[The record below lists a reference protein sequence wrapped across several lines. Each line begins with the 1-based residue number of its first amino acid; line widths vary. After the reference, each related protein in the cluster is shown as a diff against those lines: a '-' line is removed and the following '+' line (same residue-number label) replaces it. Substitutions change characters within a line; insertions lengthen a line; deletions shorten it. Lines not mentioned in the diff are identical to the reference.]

1 MHLKSLYPYNVQLKI
16 YEFTRQCLQVRGRV
30 HAVQDIFSEK
40 KIKLKKVLVRDGPH
54 TERGALLFVL
64 FPLYWNRKVPKAGG
78 NLLSA
83 ILQCRCVTVKLP
95 HGRDRDAL

>member
-40 KIKLKKVLVRDGPH
+40 KNKIKKSTGKVWPTYG
-54 TERGALLFVL
+54 ERSIAVCTFSSVL
-64 FPLYWNRKVPKAGG
+64 ESKSSQSR
-78 NLLSA
+78 
-83 ILQCRCVTVKLP
+83 R
-95 HGRDRDAL
+95 